1 MVEALLI
8 FLKII
13 FCMALIS
20 LISGLIKPVYSLWFL
35 DRMNRLKVLKIY
47 GLGSIILF
55 SILVLAKYY
64 FV

>member
-13 FCMALIS
+13 FWMALIS

>member
-8 FLKII
+8 FLKIT
-13 FCMALIS
+13 FWMVLIS

-55 SILVLAKYY
+55 SILGFAKYY
-64 FV
+64 FA

>member
-8 FLKII
+8 FLKIV
-13 FCMALIS
+13 FFMAFVS

-47 GLGSIILF
+47 GLASIILL
-55 SILVLAKYY
+55 SILILAEYY
-64 FV
+64 LA